1 VLRRVAVIYVPIT
14 MIAILAA
21 SLVLLRSPTR
31 RSTRFA
37 IRVTCTDCAFA
48 ESLALDVWSEQT
60 GPNLPLDL
68 VVSDR
73 SLPLLDAA
81 HVAWQML
88 VPDIDA
94 VARDEAQRLRH
105 PTIVSLT
112 DWFGEYRDYTAIG
125 THLHELAA
133 LAPDRAQVQA
143 IGGSVEGRP
152 LWALRIGHG
161 ETPMLIDSTEHAR
174 EWLAAM
180 ATTCIADRLVR
191 DYDRDVAIHD
201 FVDHTTL
208 WVVPV
213 VNPDGYQYAWGVD
226 RYWRKNRRGSH
237 GVDLNRNFAVGWG
250 DGSSGNERAETYRG
264 ERPFSEPES
273 TALRDLAK
281 RERIALHI
289 DFHTFS
295 QLVLY
300 PWNYKST
307 PAPDRDWFAATGDR
321 IASAIYAS
329 HRERYQLIQGIQLYA
344 AGGTTTDWMYGD
356 ANAKSYT
363 IELRPDRWPG
373 RGRSGFVQPPDQIRP
388 TCDEALAAVFALR
401 NSKR

>member
-1 VLRRVAVIYVPIT
+1 VRVVTTYVPIVA
-14 MIAILAA
+14 IAIAAGSLA
-21 SLVLLRSPTR
+21 LLRAPARPATR
-31 RSTRFA
+31 VA
-37 IRVTCTDCAFA
+37 IRVNCTERALA
-48 ESLALDVWSEQT
+48 EALALDVWSEQT
-60 GPNLPLDL
+60 GPNLPLDI

-73 SLPLLDAA
+73 SLPVLDAA
-81 HVAWQML
+81 HVQYQTL

-105 PTIVSLT
+105 PTIAALA

-133 LAPDRAQVQA
+133 LAPDRARIEA
-143 IGGSVEGRP
+143 IGGSLEGRP
-152 LWALRIGHG
+152 LWALHIGHG
-161 ETPMLIDSTEHAR
+161 DTPMLIDATEHAR

-180 ATTCIADRLVR
+180 ATTCVADRLVR
-191 DYDRDVAIHD
+191 DYERDPAIRN
-201 FVDHTTL
+201 FVDHTSL

-213 VNPDGYQYAWGVD
+213 VNADGYQYAWGVD
-226 RYWRKNRRGSH
+226 RYWRKNRRGSY

-250 DGSSGNERAETYRG
+250 DGSSNNERAETYRG

-273 TALRDLAK
+273 IALRDLAK
-281 RERIALHI
+281 RERVALHI

-321 IASAIYAS
+321 IASAIYAA

-356 ANAKSYT
+356 AGAKSYT
-363 IELRPDRWPG
+363 IELRPDRW

-388 TCDEALAAVFALR
+388 TCDEALAAVLALR

>member
-1 VLRRVAVIYVPIT
+1 MLRRIAITYVPVAA
-14 MIAILAA
+14 IAIAAA
-21 SLVLLRSPTR
+21 SLALIKSPSRSATRVALR
-31 RSTRFA
+31 
-37 IRVTCTDCAFA
+37 VDCTSCALPEA
-48 ESLALDVWSEQT
+48 LALDVWSEQL
-60 GPNLPLDL
+60 GPNLPLDI

-73 SLPLLDAA
+73 SLPILDAA
-81 HVAWQML
+81 HVSYQVL

-105 PTIVSLT
+105 PTIAALA
-112 DWFGEYRDYTAIG
+112 DWFGEYRDYAAIG

-133 LAPDRAQVQA
+133 LAPERAQVQS

-161 ETPMLIDSTEHAR
+161 DTHMLIDATEHAR

-180 ATTCIADRLVR
+180 ATTCVADRLVR
-191 DYDRDVAIHD
+191 DYDRDPAIRD
-201 FVDHTTL
+201 FVDHTSL

-226 RYWRKNRRGSH
+226 RYWRKNRRGSY

-281 RERIALHI
+281 REHVALHI

-321 IASAIYAS
+321 IASAIYAA
-329 HRERYQLIQGIQLYA
+329 HRERYRLIQGIELYP
-344 AGGTTTDWMYGD
+344 AGGTTSDWMYGD
-356 ANAKSYT
+356 ANAKSFT
-363 IELRPDRWPG
+363 IELRPTP
-373 RGRSGFVQPPDQIRP
+373 RGRSGFVQPPEQIRP
-388 TCDEALAAVFALR
+388 TCDEALAAVLALR
-401 NSKR
+401 SAKR